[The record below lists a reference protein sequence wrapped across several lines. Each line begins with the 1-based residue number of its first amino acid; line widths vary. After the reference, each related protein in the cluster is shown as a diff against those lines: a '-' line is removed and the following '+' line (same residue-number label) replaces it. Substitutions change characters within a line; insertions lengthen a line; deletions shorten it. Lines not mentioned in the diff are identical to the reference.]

1 MELRVLRYFI
11 TAVREQG
18 ISKAADMLHVTQP
31 TLSRQLMDLEYELG
45 TTLLERNR
53 QTKKLALTDAG
64 MRLYSYAVQ
73 IVELADKAGTE
84 ISTKDSDIEGDVY
97 IGTGESTIMH
107 GIARAAINLNK
118 KHPRFHYHILS
129 GDSLL
134 LMEKLDR
141 GLIDFGIFIDI
152 VNVEK
157 YESIPLA
164 HADRNGILMRKDH
177 PLSQKKSIKISDLKD
192 IPILV
197 SQQLLSSAKDSTSGL
212 NICGS
217 YNLLY
222 NAAVMVKEGYACA
235 MCLDGIAD
243 TSEKSNLTFRSL
255 NPPQLVKWNMA
266 WRKGGQLSRA
276 AQLFLNEIKETMV

>member
-18 ISKAADMLHVTQP
+18 ISKAADILHVTQP

-164 HADRNGILMRKDH
+164 HADRNGILMRKAH

-243 TSEKSNLTFRSL
+243 TSEKSNLIFRSL